1 MRRFFIFLIM
11 MVCAAACAMGEAK
24 SLPINLDPLTP
35 PPEEYFLSDHEYKD
49 ETLHVLIEERE
60 YLDAIT
66 YVAWVTIE
74 DPSQLRTGLSSTKKN
89 ILSTYPRMRTTTEMA
104 QRTGGAVIAI
114 NGDFFASENRS
125 AGYIVRMGELLRE
138 KDTHARDSLLVDDQ
152 GNFHL
157 LVSPTKAD
165 RVAITDAYNIVNAFS
180 FGPAMIIDGNLV
192 DIRKDYKF
200 ASFEPNP
207 RTAIGQIG
215 ELQYVMIVVDG
226 RSKDSAGLTILDLQQ
241 FMLEL
246 GCKQAFA
253 LDGGGTATMTFHMQ
267 TYNNPSDREERPLSD
282 IIYFA
287 SGLSESVPQ

>member
-1 MRRFFIFLIM
+1 MKKFLLLMLAM
-11 MVCAAACAMGEAK
+11 MLAIPCVLAETV

-35 PPEEYFLSDHEYKD
+35 PPEEYFISDHEYKD
-49 ETLHVLIEERE
+49 ETLHVLIEEKE
-60 YLDAIT
+60 YMGAIAH
-66 YVAWVTIE
+66 VAWVTIS

-89 ILSTYPRMRTTTEMA
+89 ILSNYPRMRTTTEMA

-125 AGYIVRMGELLRE
+125 AGYIVRMGELMRE

-180 FGPAMIIDGNLV
+180 FGPAMIIDGKLV

-226 RSKDSAGLTILDLQQ
+226 RSKESAGLTILDLQQ

>member
-1 MRRFFIFLIM
+1 MKKFLLLMLAM
-11 MVCAAACAMGEAK
+11 MLTIPGVLAETV

-35 PPEEYFLSDHEYKD
+35 PPEEYFISDHEYKD
-49 ETLHVLIEERE
+49 ETLHVLIEEKE
-60 YLDAIT
+60 YMGAIAH
-66 YVAWVTIE
+66 VAWVTIS

-89 ILSTYPRMRTTTEMA
+89 ILSNYPRMRTTTEMA

-125 AGYIVRMGELLRE
+125 AGYIVRMGELMRE

-226 RSKDSAGLTILDLQQ
+226 RSKESAGLTILDLQQ

>member
-1 MRRFFIFLIM
+1 MKRFLLTLLAIIF
-11 MVCAAACAMGEAK
+11 VVSCAQGEEN

-35 PPEEYFLSDHEYKD
+35 PPEEYFISDHEYKD
-49 ETLHVLIEERE
+49 ETLHVLIEEKE
-60 YLDAIT
+60 YMGAIAH
-66 YVAWVTIE
+66 VAWVTIS
-74 DPSQLRTGLSSTKKN
+74 DPSQLRSGLSSTKKN
-89 ILSTYPRMRTTTEMA
+89 ILSNYPRMRTTTEMA

-125 AGYIVRMGELLRE
+125 AGYIVRMGELMRE

-226 RSKDSAGLTILDLQQ
+226 RSKESAGLAILDLQQ
-241 FMLEL
+241 LMLEL

-253 LDGGGTATMTFHMQ
+253 LDGGGTATMTFRMQ